1 MKHRF
6 WGRREQR
13 VSHCPLL
20 SHPFLAANEK
30 DFSLSLE
37 MTNAGKR
44 HSRIESHL
52 YEEFVKRPST
62 SFPWKE
68 VARRDGGWLSQ
79 RDESQG
85 RGAFSLVTP
94 SHLCYN
100 T

>member
-44 HSRIESHL
+44 YSRIVSHL
-52 YEEFVKRPST
+52 HEESVRRHSPS
-62 SFPWKE
+62 FLWKE
-68 VARRDGGWLSQ
+68 VVRRGGGWHLSGMKVMGEE
-79 RDESQG
+79 R
-85 RGAFSLVTP
+85 FP
-94 SHLCYN
+94 
-100 T
+100 

>member
-6 WGRREQR
+6 SGRREQG

-52 YEEFVKRPST
+52 YEESVKRPSS
-62 SFPWKE
+62 SFQWTE
-68 VARRDGGWLSQ
+68 VGSRNGMKVMGEER
-79 RDESQG
+79 
-85 RGAFSLVTP
+85 FP
-94 SHLCYN
+94 
-100 T
+100 